1 MKIVKKRRFR
11 TFSLALGNN
20 LKTIKM
26 KKLLLMPILLI
37 FACGSDS
44 DSNNNDDTTQLFLEK
59 YDGVMWAKGDGTAN
73 EVENEFM
80 TFSPNGASSGWS
92 SSNGIYCNN
101 ICVWGEADEY
111 GSISTIQEE
120 TENSLVIYVDC
131 FDPSN
136 GIALSGTDCEG
147 DEYYTLTINVSADG
161 NTMITHHS
169 EISESPREWVRD
181 NDLTTPLACEC
192 SLEGC

>member
-1 MKIVKKRRFR
+1 
-11 TFSLALGNN
+11 
-20 LKTIKM
+20 
-26 KKLLLMPILLI
+26 MPILLI

-59 YDGVMWAKGDGTAN
+59 YDGVMWGNGDGTEPAD
-73 EVENEFM
+73 EFM
-80 TFSPNGASSGWS
+80 TFSPNGASSWSGS
-92 SSNGIYCNN
+92 SSDGVYCLN

-131 FDPSN
+131 GEAFLDPSLG
-136 GIALSGTDCEG
+136 GIGITGTDCEG
-147 DEYYTLTINVSADG
+147 TEYYTLTINVSADG
-161 NTMITHHS
+161 NTMTSDHS
-169 EISESPREWVRD
+169 YISESTTLNDWVRD

-192 SLEGC
+192 NLEGC

>member
-1 MKIVKKRRFR
+1 
-11 TFSLALGNN
+11 
-20 LKTIKM
+20 
-26 KKLLLMPILLI
+26 MPILLI

-59 YDGVMWAKGDGTAN
+59 YDGVMWSEDNDDGD
-73 EVENEFM
+73 EDFV
-80 TFSPNGASSGWS
+80 TFSPNGASAGWAYS
-92 SSNGIYCNN
+92 DGTYIYCNN

-161 NTMITHHS
+161 NTMTSDHS
-169 EISESPREWVRD
+169 YISESPREWVRD
-181 NDLTTPLACEC
+181 NDLTAPLACEC

>member
-1 MKIVKKRRFR
+1 
-11 TFSLALGNN
+11 
-20 LKTIKM
+20 M

-59 YDGVMWAKGDGTAN
+59 YDGVMWGNGDGTEPAD
-73 EVENEFM
+73 EFM
-80 TFSPNGASSGWS
+80 TFSPNGASSWSGS
-92 SSNGIYCNN
+92 SSNGIYCLN

-131 FDPSN
+131 DKLDPSLN
-136 GIALSGTDCEG
+136 GIALAGTDCEG

-192 SLEGC
+192 NLEGC